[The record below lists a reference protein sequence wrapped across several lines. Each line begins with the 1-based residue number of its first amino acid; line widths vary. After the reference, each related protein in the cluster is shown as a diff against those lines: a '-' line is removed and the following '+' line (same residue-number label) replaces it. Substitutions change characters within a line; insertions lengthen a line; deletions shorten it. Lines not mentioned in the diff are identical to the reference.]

1 MMLLIHCP
9 NCQHDNTPGERFC
22 AKCGV
27 PLDLKPCPQ
36 CGKVD
41 QLTARACSGCGA
53 EFPPLVVAHVD
64 EGIATAAPP
73 PSEPEPLPATP
84 ESRPTQG
91 ALPLIIVAIVA
102 GGIPLLWMNRA
113 HIPLPKAWQVQG
125 PNATGSAVSP
135 VAPPEAASP
144 PPAAKADPVAGAAEP
159 IAAPLPEPARA
170 PTAAPATKASAR
182 QAAARPA
189 PAHSDGPAAARTEA
203 ARPCTE
209 ALTALGLCNSAAER
223 K

>member
-113 HIPLPKAWQVQG
+113 YIPLPKAWQVQG
-125 PNATGSAVSP
+125 PGSAGSAP
-135 VAPPEAASP
+135 SEVAPAARTPSAVETIEARPAEAAPAPAPAP
-144 PPAAKADPVAGAAEP
+144 PPAARSAAKPASVRIEAKAANKPAAE
-159 IAAPLPEPARA
+159 
-170 PTAAPATKASAR
+170 
-182 QAAARPA
+182 
-189 PAHSDGPAAARTEA
+189 
-203 ARPCTE
+203 RPCTE
-209 ALTALGLCNSAAER
+209 ALTALGLCDSAAER